1 MGVTPEVLDSVGKK
15 VQATIDTLK
24 QNKDWSMDSI
34 NGKIDM
40 IQLTVTEVEKAALDL
55 GGMTG
60 EEKKK
65 LAVEIINN
73 RIDIPILPENAEALL
88 IGWVIDF
95 FIGVVNKII
104 GKLWVKKIAP
114 VVP

>member
-1 MGVTPEVLDSVGKK
+1 MAVIPEILDSVGKK

-40 IQLTVTEVEKAALDL
+40 IQITVTEVEKTALDL

-60 EEKKK
+60 EDKKK
-65 LAVEIINN
+65 LAIDIINKF
-73 RIDIPILPENAEALL
+73 IDIPILPEGVEAIL

-95 FIGVVNKII
+95 FIGIINKLI
-104 GKLWVKKIAP
+104 GKIWVKKIAP
-114 VVP
+114 VA

>member
-1 MGVTPEVLDSVGKK
+1 
-15 VQATIDTLK
+15 
-24 QNKDWSMDSI
+24 MDSI

-40 IQLTVTEVEKAALDL
+40 IQITVTEVEKTAIDV

-60 EEKKK
+60 ADKKK
-65 LAVEIINN
+65 LAVDIINKF
-73 RIDIPILPENAEALL
+73 IDIPILPENAEALL

-95 FIGVVNKII
+95 FIGIVNKII

-114 VVP
+114 VV